1 MNSTVDL
8 LARGSEKVISHYRW
22 LLQRTGNDEERAA
35 YERRIAEEERLLAQ
49 LAGNRPSTAARFE
62 RGSF

>member
-8 LARGSEKVISHYRW
+8 LARGSDKVISHYRW
-22 LLQRTGNDEERAA
+22 LLQRIGNDEERAA
-35 YERRIAEEERLLAQ
+35 YERRIAEEERMLDQ
-49 LAGNRPSTAARFE
+49 LAGNRP